1 MKLIQLEPLRKIDDD
16 KLIERTYMKM
26 QRLNTL
32 FDEGKMDKYWEEIKE
47 VNSMIIELKRRN
59 LKINKEELIKKI
71 LLK

>member
-32 FDEGKMDKYWEEIKE
+32 FDEGKMDK
-47 VNSMIIELKRRN
+47 
-59 LKINKEELIKKI
+59 
-71 LLK
+71 